1 MIVLF
6 NDYTKRN
13 IKAVTDFLQF
23 GKKIESCCK
32 CFIRVRTNR
41 KIKNNHE
48 SKTCDILY
56 QAIKLL

>member
-6 NDYTKRN
+6 NNCTKRN

-23 GKKIESCCK
+23 GKKIESRCK
-32 CFIRVRTNR
+32 CCTSVRTNR
-41 KIKNNHE
+41 KTKNNHE
-48 SKTCDILY
+48 SKTYEILY